1 MKQKIFIE
9 EFEVLSSIGVYENEK
24 KRKQRIIFNI
34 EIELKK
40 NDLPLKDKLI
50 EVTDY
55 GQFRKIILNKISE
68 KHYNLLEK
76 LARDISK
83 EFFKI
88 DTVEKV
94 KIKITKPDIF
104 DDCKVSIQISND

>member
-9 EFEVLSSIGVYENEK
+9 EFEVFSSIGVYKNEK

-34 EIELKK
+34 EIQLKK
-40 NDLPLKDKLI
+40 NDTPLKDKLI

-55 GQFRKIILNKISE
+55 GQFRKIILNKRNF
-68 KHYNLLEK
+68 KDH
-76 LARDISK
+76 
-83 EFFKI
+83 FKI

-104 DDCKVSIQISND
+104 DDCKVSFQISND

>member
-9 EFEVLSSIGVYENEK
+9 ELEVFSSIGVYENEK
-24 KRKQRIIFNI
+24 KRKQRIIFNV
-34 EIELKK
+34 EIQLKK
-40 NDLPLKDKLI
+40 NNIPVKDKLI

-55 GQFRKIILNKISE
+55 GQFRKIILNKASG

-76 LARDISK
+76 LVSDISR

-88 DTVEKV
+88 EAVEKV

-104 DDCKVSIQISND
+104 DDCKVSFQISND